1 MAENDDVTSSS
12 CGQPNSSAKLPTK
25 LTALKL
31 YSDSRMEVLI
41 SLGKSDEE
49 INKMCMSEYKMMPDE
64 QKLKWIRLAVEK
76 SPVYL
81 VYFVTIVSLML
92 YYLLSTFTYSHTTA
106 AKLKLSDNSCVWY

>member
-12 CGQPNSSAKLPTK
+12 CGQPSSAKLPTK

-41 SLGKSDEE
+41 ALGKSDEE

-64 QKLKWIRLAVEK
+64 QKLMWIRLAVEK

-81 VYFVTIVSLML
+81 VSCVTIVSF
-92 YYLLSTFTYSHTTA
+92 LLHKISIFKYSHSTA
-106 AKLKLSDNSCVWY
+106 SKLKLSCQQLFILGY